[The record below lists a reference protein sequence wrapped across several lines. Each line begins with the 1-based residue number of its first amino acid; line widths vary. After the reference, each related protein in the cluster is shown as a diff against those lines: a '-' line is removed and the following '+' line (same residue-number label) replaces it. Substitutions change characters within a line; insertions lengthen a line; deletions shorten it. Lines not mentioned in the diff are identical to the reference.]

1 MNHEVKKSDTEKMN
15 DPVPANEILGPHHLL
30 DVRHLRTHF
39 FLPEGVIRAVDNV
52 SFHVKDGE
60 IVGLVGESGCG
71 KSVTAL
77 SILGL
82 IPSPPGQIVSGEI
95 LFQGKDLRK
104 MSSDQLRR
112 IRGEKISMIFQEP
125 MTSLNPVYSIGD
137 QIIEV
142 YTEHYGL
149 PRKEATE
156 RAKEMLEKV
165 QIPSP
170 AKRIYEYPHQLSGGM
185 RQRAMIAMALACKPA
200 VILADEPTTALDV
213 TIQAQILELMVDLQK
228 SMGTS
233 IILITHNLGAVAEFA
248 RRVIVMYSGKI
259 VEEAPV
265 VPIFQSPLHPYTM
278 GLLNSIPKLGS
289 KAQGKKRRLEEI
301 HGMVPSLNDLPE
313 GCYFH
318 PRCFKGREICRK
330 EEPKLFEIQP
340 GRRVA
345 CWAALE
351 NW

>member
-1 MNHEVKKSDTEKMN
+1 MKDSAPRDKNSKS
-15 DPVPANEILGPHHLL
+15 PALL
-30 DVRHLRTHF
+30 DVRNLRTHF
-39 FLPEGVIRAVDNV
+39 LLPEGVVKAVDNV
-52 SFHVKDGE
+52 SFQVEEAE
-60 IVGLVGESGCG
+60 IMGLVGESGCG

-82 IPSPPGQIVSGEI
+82 IQSPPGRIVSGEI
-95 LFQGKDLRK
+95 LFQGNDLRK
-104 MSSDQLRR
+104 MSSEQLRR
-112 IRGEKISMIFQEP
+112 IRGDRISMIFQEP

-149 PRKEATE
+149 SRKEARE
-156 RAKEMLEKV
+156 KAKEMLEKV

-213 TIQAQILELMVDLQK
+213 TIQAQILELMVELQQ
-228 SMGTS
+228 STGTS
-233 IILITHNLGAVAEFA
+233 IILITHNLGAVAEYA
-248 RRVIVMYSGKI
+248 RHVVVMYAGKI

-265 VPIFQSPLHPYTM
+265 VPLFDSPLHPYTV
-278 GLLNSIPKLGS
+278 GLLNSIPHLGCKS
-289 KAQGKKRRLEEI
+289 AGGKKRLEEI
-301 HGMVPSLNDLPE
+301 PGMVPSLDDLPL

-318 PRCFKGREICRK
+318 PRCLREREVCRK
-330 EEPKLFEIQP
+330 EEPELLEICP
-340 GRRVA
+340 GHRVS
-345 CWAALE
+345 CWAVRE
-351 NW
+351 GW

>member
-1 MNHEVKKSDTEKMN
+1 MKDSGHKDKHLESPALLEVRN
-15 DPVPANEILGPHHLL
+15 
-30 DVRHLRTHF
+30 LRTHF
-39 FLPEGVIRAVDNV
+39 FLPEGVVRAVDNV
-52 SFHVKDGE
+52 SFQVEEGE

-82 IPSPPGQIVSGEI
+82 IQTPPGRIVSGEI

-104 MSSDQLRR
+104 MPPEQLRK
-112 IRGEKISMIFQEP
+112 IRGDRISMIFQEP

-142 YTEHYGL
+142 YTEHFGL
-149 PRKEATE
+149 SPKEARE
-156 RAKEMLEKV
+156 RTKEMLEKV

-170 AKRIYEYPHQLSGGM
+170 ARRIDEYPHQLSGGM

-213 TIQAQILELMVDLQK
+213 TIQAQILELMVELQQ
-228 SMGTS
+228 STGTS
-233 IILITHNLGAVAEFA
+233 IILITHNLGAVAEYA
-248 RRVIVMYSGKI
+248 RHVVVMYSGKI

-265 VPIFQSPLHPYTM
+265 VPLFDSPLHPYTV
-278 GLLNSIPKLGS
+278 GLLNSIPQLGRKS
-289 KAQGKKRRLEEI
+289 AGGKKRLEEI
-301 HGMVPSLNDLPE
+301 PGMVPSLDDLPE

-318 PRCFKGREICRK
+318 PRCPREREVCRK
-330 EEPKLFEIQP
+330 EEPELLEIRP
-340 GRRVA
+340 GHRVS
-345 CWAALE
+345 CWAIRE
-351 NW
+351 GW

>member
-1 MNHEVKKSDTEKMN
+1 MKSPFAGNRNLSRRPLLEVRN
-15 DPVPANEILGPHHLL
+15 
-30 DVRHLRTHF
+30 LRTHF
-39 FLPEGVIRAVDNV
+39 LLPEGVVKAVDDV
-52 SFHVKDGE
+52 SFWVEEAE
-60 IVGLVGESGCG
+60 IMGLVGESGCG

-82 IPSPPGQIVSGEI
+82 IQSPPGQIVSGEI
-95 LFQGKDLRK
+95 LFQGNDLRK
-104 MSSDQLRR
+104 VAPEQLRR
-112 IRGEKISMIFQEP
+112 IRGDRISMIFQEP

-149 PRKEATE
+149 SRKEARE
-156 RAKEMLEKV
+156 RAREMLEKV

-170 AKRIYEYPHQLSGGM
+170 ARRIDEYPHQLSGGM

-213 TIQAQILELMVDLQK
+213 TIQAQILELMVELQQ
-228 SMGTS
+228 STGTS
-233 IILITHNLGAVAEFA
+233 IILITHNLGAVAEYA
-248 RRVIVMYSGKI
+248 RHVVVMYSGKI

-265 VPIFQSPLHPYTM
+265 VPLFESPLHPYTL
-278 GLLNSIPKLGS
+278 GLLNSIPQLGS
-289 KAQGKKRRLEEI
+289 KSRGGKRRLEEI
-301 HGMVPSLNDLPE
+301 PGMVPSLDDLPG

-318 PRCFKGREICRK
+318 PRCSRGREVCTK
-330 EEPKLFEIQP
+330 EEPALLEIQP

-345 CWAALE
+345 CWAVQE
-351 NW
+351 GW

>member
-1 MNHEVKKSDTEKMN
+1 MKGPFAVNKNSSRRPLLEVRN
-15 DPVPANEILGPHHLL
+15 
-30 DVRHLRTHF
+30 LRTHF
-39 FLPEGVIRAVDNV
+39 FLPEGVVKAVDDV
-52 SFHVKDGE
+52 SFGVEEAE

-82 IPSPPGQIVSGEI
+82 IQNPPGQIVSGEI
-95 LFQGKDLRK
+95 LFQGNDLRK
-104 MSSDQLRR
+104 MAPDPLRR
-112 IRGEKISMIFQEP
+112 IRGDRISMIFQEP

-149 PRKEATE
+149 SRKEARE
-156 RAKEMLEKV
+156 RAREMLEKV

-170 AKRIYEYPHQLSGGM
+170 ARRIDEYPHQLSGGM

-213 TIQAQILELMVDLQK
+213 TIQAQILELMVELQQ
-228 SMGTS
+228 STGTS
-233 IILITHNLGAVAEFA
+233 IILITHNLGAVAEYA
-248 RRVIVMYSGKI
+248 RHVVVMYSGKI

-265 VPIFQSPLHPYTM
+265 VPLFESPLHPYTL
-278 GLLNSIPKLGS
+278 GLLNSIPQLGS
-289 KAQGKKRRLEEI
+289 KSRGGKRRLEEI
-301 HGMVPSLNDLPE
+301 PGMVPSLDDLPE

-318 PRCFKGREICRK
+318 PRCSRGREVCTK
-330 EEPKLFEIQP
+330 EEPALLEIQP

-345 CWAALE
+345 CWAVQE
-351 NW
+351 GW

>member
-1 MNHEVKKSDTEKMN
+1 MKSPFAVNRNLSRHPLLEVRN
-15 DPVPANEILGPHHLL
+15 
-30 DVRHLRTHF
+30 LRTHF
-39 FLPEGVIRAVDNV
+39 LLPEGIVKAVDDV
-52 SFHVKDGE
+52 SFRVEEAE
-60 IVGLVGESGCG
+60 IMGLVGESGCG

-82 IPSPPGQIVSGEI
+82 IQSPPGQIVSGEI
-95 LFQGKDLRK
+95 LFQGNDLRK
-104 MSSDQLRR
+104 VAPDQLRR
-112 IRGEKISMIFQEP
+112 IRGDRISMIFQEP

-149 PRKEATE
+149 SRKEARE
-156 RAKEMLEKV
+156 RAREMLEKV

-170 AKRIYEYPHQLSGGM
+170 ARRIDEYPHQLSGGM

-213 TIQAQILELMVDLQK
+213 TIQAQILELMVELQQ
-228 SMGTS
+228 STGTS
-233 IILITHNLGAVAEFA
+233 IILITHNLGAVAEYA
-248 RRVIVMYSGKI
+248 RHVVVMYSGKI

-265 VPIFQSPLHPYTM
+265 VPLFESPLHPYTL
-278 GLLNSIPKLGS
+278 GLLNSIPQLGCKS
-289 KAQGKKRRLEEI
+289 RGGKRRLEEI
-301 HGMVPSLNDLPE
+301 PGMVPSLDDLPE

-318 PRCFKGREICRK
+318 PRCSRGREVCTK
-330 EEPKLFEIQP
+330 EEPALLEIQP

-345 CWAALE
+345 CWAVQE
-351 NW
+351 GW